1 MTLAPRRGGQAATLP
16 SAMSDRETTR
26 TPPLA
31 GPMGQV
37 LLGLRSLFVRIA
49 IFVTMAALLAWALGG
64 TLWPRTS
71 IRTIGETAL
80 CDGVPIV
87 LVHQVREPRAT
98 YGIATVDARGRVE
111 GRWPKVEEMTPAWA
125 EALVPVSAPA
135 GDAIAFAARTGDA
148 WWIGV
153 LADAADLRSI
163 ERQVAID
170 RLEAA
175 RQLARFAAGLP
186 IQDEA
191 TQRAAR
197 ETVLDAGE

>member
-1 MTLAPRRGGQAATLP
+1 MW
-16 SAMSDRETTR
+16 
-26 TPPLA
+26 
-31 GPMGQV
+31 QV

-71 IRTIGETAL
+71 IRKIGTPVV
-80 CDGVPIV
+80 CNGVPVV

-98 YGIATVDARGRVE
+98 YGIARIGAEGEIVE
-111 GRWPKVEEMTPAWA
+111 RTPKVEEMTPAWRDA
-125 EALVPVSAPA
+125 MTVVASPDGASA
-135 GDAIAFAARTGDA
+135 AFAF
-148 WWIGV
+148 
-153 LADAADLRSI
+153 
-163 ERQVAID
+163 QVADRWMVGLIETPTELASSGWRDIAVID

-191 TQRAAR
+191 SQRSAR
-197 ETVLDAGE
+197 ETVLEAGA

>member
-1 MTLAPRRGGQAATLP
+1 
-16 SAMSDRETTR
+16 MSDRETTR

-71 IRTIGETAL
+71 IRQIGTPVV
-80 CDGVPIV
+80 CNGVPIV

-98 YGIATVDARGRVE
+98 YGIAAIGPE
-111 GRWPKVEEMTPAWA
+111 GAISVRTPKVEQMVPAWRDA
-125 EALVPVSAPA
+125 MTAVASTDGGSA
-135 GDAIAFAARTGDA
+135 AFAYEVGGK
-148 WWIGV
+148 WSIGV
-153 LADAADLRSI
+153 VESPMDLASGGGGWRKWP
-163 ERQVAID
+163 VID

-175 RQLARFAAGLP
+175 RQLARFAEGLP
-186 IQDEA
+186 LQDEE

-197 ETVLDAGE
+197 TSVLEAGEHR

>member
-1 MTLAPRRGGQAATLP
+1 
-16 SAMSDRETTR
+16 MSDREITR

-49 IFVTMAALLAWALGG
+49 VFVTMAALLAWALGG

-71 IRTIGETAL
+71 IRKIGTPIV
-80 CDGVPIV
+80 CNGVPIV

-98 YGIATVDARGRVE
+98 YGIATVGADGKVAART
-111 GRWPKVEEMTPAWA
+111 PKVEQMTPAWRDA
-125 EALVPVSAPA
+125 MTAVASPDGASA
-135 GDAIAFAARTGDA
+135 AFAFERGGT
-148 WWIGV
+148 WSIGV
-153 LADAADLRSI
+153 VESPAELEAGGGWSDWP
-163 ERQVAID
+163 VID

-186 IQDEA
+186 LQDEE
-191 TQRAAR
+191 TQRKAR
-197 ETVLDAGE
+197 PGLLEADGPG